1 MASALGE
8 MGAHED
14 ALDTGQTSRMSFGS
28 SGAAVHQK
36 GQSQATRR
44 EAVAALGA
52 AAVAALGGT
61 DEADIAGGGSVQ
73 EDLIDAVADK
83 RFEFLEGVREHRQLL
98 RVQLRDSFANWATR
112 VSATAR

>member
-1 MASALGE
+1 MRIPHGTLCTSQTILLAAAHKAAS
-8 MGAHED
+8 
-14 ALDTGQTSRMSFGS
+14 S
-28 SGAAVHQK
+28 SGAAVPQK